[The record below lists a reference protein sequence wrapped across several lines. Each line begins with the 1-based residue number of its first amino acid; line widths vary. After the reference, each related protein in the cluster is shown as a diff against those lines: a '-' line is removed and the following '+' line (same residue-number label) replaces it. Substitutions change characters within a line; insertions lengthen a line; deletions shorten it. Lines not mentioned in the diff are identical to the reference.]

1 MKQARVLH
9 KALTVVVLLSLVLV
23 SCGAPPATLSPTV
36 ESTQAPTEAA
46 TDAPTKAAST
56 RGQGGTLTMLYF
68 QAPTIVNPHLSVG
81 DKDLAASRITYEP
94 LANFDKNGNMIP
106 ILAAEVPT
114 IDNGELAKDGPKK
127 LMNTE
132 TDARMRQI
140 ELVSF
145 VGLRV

>member
-114 IDNGELAKDGPKK
+114 IDNGEL
-127 LMNTE
+127 
-132 TDARMRQI
+132 
-140 ELVSF
+140 
-145 VGLRV
+145 